1 MQLPEVWTEEGAED
15 PVAVAAEV
23 GYGKSGAL
31 SANSIDPPAA
41 AAVAASGPPAA
52 AAVAASGG
60 VQPAG
65 GNKGRGRREEVSG
78 VGRYPGMD
86 TPLPPL
92 PPPTDPASIRRAVK
106 LEVGLTR
113 GLKPA
118 EWGAGAGAAAGGC
131 CGGGGAGWAAT
142 LMRSRRPMS
151 RRFSVPSAIR
161 AA

>member
-1 MQLPEVWTEEGAED
+1 MRLIRWGLGLVGVALWAMTGAALAQTEADPLPKGTITIVVPLAPAGPATAKQLPEVWTEEGAED

-92 PPPTDPASIRRAVK
+92 PPPPPTPRAS
-106 LEVGLTR
+106 
-113 GLKPA
+113 
-118 EWGAGAGAAAGGC
+118 AA
-131 CGGGGAGWAAT
+131 
-142 LMRSRRPMS
+142 R
-151 RRFSVPSAIR
+151 
-161 AA
+161 